1 MSTKAEYRIDS
12 RQEIEAT
19 IEVSIPADQV
29 EAQIGEIYK
38 EYAREVRIPG
48 FRKGHVPR
56 PFLDSR
62 FGRKV
67 FLEEARDELQRTFLP
82 LAIDELDLRPVTRP
96 ELEVVSFGEAEP
108 FVFRATF
115 GTLPQVRLPSHEGLS
130 VTVPRLRPVSED
142 DVMQALHEV
151 QKQFGVLGERE
162 GDTVS
167 DGDLV
172 RVQSGDQTWDV
183 RAAADNPVTR
193 ALVGATIGQTVPL
206 DETLPS
212 GEPLKLDLEVLGL
225 RQVVLPEI
233 DDDLAKDAGFDDLTA
248 LKADIESAISR
259 RREDIH
265 RQQVDGALL
274 EKLME
279 TLVIP
284 LPDAFVEEFVTEEIE
299 RIRASMEEPNS
310 PQSFS
315 EYLEQQEQTEED
327 VRREIRASVETRIRQ
342 ELVLGQLASD
352 LEISLDEDELT
363 RLAEEDAVA
372 AGEDP
377 LRMVARLKAEDRWES
392 YRQRKINDR
401 IFATL
406 RETAVLKEE
415 EA

>member
-1 MSTKAEYRIDS
+1 MSTNAEYRIDS

-19 IEVSIPADQV
+19 IEVSIPADRV
-29 EAQIGEIYK
+29 EAQIDEIYK

-62 FGRKV
+62 FGREV

-96 ELEVVSFGEAEP
+96 ELQVVSFGEAEP
-108 FVFRATF
+108 FVFRAKF
-115 GTLPQVRLPSHEGLS
+115 GTLPQLHLPSHEGLS
-130 VTVPRLRPVSED
+130 ITVPRLPPVSED
-142 DVMQALHEV
+142 DVVQALHEV
-151 QKQFGVLGERE
+151 QKQFAVLGERE

-167 DGDLV
+167 EGDLV
-172 RVQSGDQTWDV
+172 HVQSGDQTWDV
-183 RAAADNPVTR
+183 RAAADNPITR
-193 ALVGATIGQTVPL
+193 TLVGATIGQTVPL

-212 GEPLKLDLEVLGL
+212 GEPLKMDLEVLGL

-233 DDDLAKDAGFDDLTA
+233 DDDLAKDAGFEDLTA
-248 LKADIESAISR
+248 LKADIESAIAR
-259 RREDIH
+259 RREDVQ
-265 RQQVDGALL
+265 RQRVDGALL

-284 LPDAFVEEFVTEEIE
+284 LPESFVEDLVTDEVD
-299 RIRASMEEPNS
+299 RVRQSMEQPDS
-310 PQSFS
+310 PHTFS
-315 EYLEQQEQTEED
+315 EYLEQQGQTEED
-327 VRREIRASVETRIRQ
+327 VRQEIRTSVETRIRQ
-342 ELVLGQLASD
+342 ELVLGQLAED
-352 LEISLDEDELT
+352 LEIVLSDDELT
-363 RLAEEDAVA
+363 RLAEEDAVT

-392 YRQRKINDR
+392 YRQRKVNDR
-401 IFATL
+401 IFASL
-406 RETAVLKEE
+406 RETAVVKEE